1 MTGASSVGFDR
12 RPCSTI
18 GSQPCNTLSSKLL
31 PKKRSSKVA
40 APIKISHVVVN
51 PGSLG
56 LDTGWDLLQ
65 PTSRSKGPLI
75 WLRTSPFSQQAP
87 PSLTQAAAETGRNA
101 HGDAESSASSRSR
114 RSAPSCRRISPPP
127 PRSPS
132 PPMSAPHK
140 DPARKLGRRNRAKQL
155 PQLSTSVVWSSSTT
169 PHTRSQY
176 QIAKRS
182 CMFQHGFLCGDEAF
196 WLIFLEE
203 PITEKPL

>member
-140 DPARKLGRRNRAKQL
+140 DPARKHR
-155 PQLSTSVVWSSSTT
+155 T
-169 PHTRSQY
+169 PEPRETAPS
-176 QIAKRS
+176 IVD
-182 CMFQHGFLCGDEAF
+182 LCGLVVFNHPPHPKPIPNREAF
-196 WLIFLEE
+196 LHFPAWL
-203 PITEKPL
+203 PLWG